1 MIDADALLDAIS
13 VHLERIEQEFDDAP
27 TIDAV
32 PATIEGALGYLHKV
46 GWMQEHDRIMTED
59 VAPVRHG
66 MWVDKGTITDEKA
79 EVITE
84 WQSARCT
91 YCNKYHTTPY
101 LYYFDNFAYCP
112 NCGARMGGE
121 SDG

>member
-1 MIDADALLDAIS
+1 MTDDYIKKKDAYSVLTDYYHHRTVIQHASLTEALN
-13 VHLERIEQEFDDAP
+13 R
-27 TIDAV
+27 V
-32 PATIEGALGYLHKV
+32 PSA
-46 GWMQEHDRIMTED
+46 D

-66 MWVDKGTITDEKA
+66 RWVDKGTITDEKA

-91 YCNKYHTTPY
+91 CCNKYHTTPY

-112 NCGARMGGE
+112 NCGAKMDE
-121 SDG
+121 EKDDDTDE

>member
-1 MIDADALLDAIS
+1 MTDYIKREDAL
-13 VHLERIEQEFDDAP
+13 EQFDYYD
-27 TIDAV
+27 
-32 PATIEGALGYLHKV
+32 LGEYLTTQIR
-46 GWMQEHDRIMTED
+46 GMLMDIPSAD

-91 YCNKYHTTPY
+91 CCNKYHTTPY
-101 LYYFDNFAYCP
+101 LYYFDNFTYCP
-112 NCGARMGGE
+112 NCGAKMDEGG
-121 SDG
+121 SNGTDNK